1 MSYFTEKTL
10 KFSLYGGMIP
20 IVTTTVKKIAQ
31 TIFFTSVQ
39 IIGKEVRNFGRT
51 FTAVSDRSHL
61 V

>member
-31 TIFFTSVQ
+31 TIFFHKCADYRKRGEKFWKNVHCCF
-39 IIGKEVRNFGRT
+39 K
-51 FTAVSDRSHL
+51 
-61 V
+61 